1 MSYYQQSQNMEKLV
15 ECYYLLEDYDK
26 LSALIEQVPDNNA
39 LLEVR
44 MFFV

>member
-1 MSYYQQSQNMEKLV
+1 MDKLV

-26 LSALIEQVPDNNA
+26 LSGLIDQVPDNSV

-44 MFFV
+44 KYVTF